1 MTANDLLDVIG
12 HARGEYVLAA
22 DAPVEKKRL
31 PHRKLMLIAAIV
43 AVGLLLAGCAAVF
56 LWLNDRSIGQ
66 ETYTQRFDAEGHY
79 IEPTEKTADVVTLFG
94 SSGSNMQKALVEW
107 HQFLEGYPSSWEMD
121 LTEEEMN
128 AVPERYRYTY
138 NCHTME
144 MVEELER
151 IAGKYGLKLLDT
163 ELGFQRYQYETAL
176 EGLGLS
182 SILRPDA
189 KATMEN
195 GQGFIRLPQNL
206 SMEFFMDLTG
216 VEEKWAKDIY
226 VNYDYAQA
234 AYFPG
239 CGTATLDLTEYKQ
252 WKYTAADG
260 TPLLLAL
267 NQKGKGLILAERKD
281 AMIWIDVDSN
291 AIGPNFP
298 KPEDVISQEGFQQ
311 LADAFD
317 YSIQPK
323 VVDAA
328 AVQAKLDADY
338 EANWQEM
345 LDSVATYA
353 GFTDYVL
360 ENGHRYAKW
369 DYILRD
375 LDGDGTE
382 EMVIYYNGQTPSCL
396 ILHMHE
402 GQCREHIMFGSDFR
416 LLENGGALSYAAYS
430 DEETGSEIYYEF
442 HPPKAN
448 GYPWTFHYNEYTSGA
463 TTETPTLSVIYRE
476 GVWKKC
482 LTNRWDEGTVISE
495 DEAQKIIAQ
504 YPEEKLDWQPLWD
517 YPVDAEGTTLG
528 QVLSQRK
535 NPATWE
541 EGLEFYRAALQAGEA
556 YLGDSTHFALR
567 DIDGDG
573 AIDLLVSSDGE
584 QIREIYICRYG
595 KAVFFTMGKNYLCE
609 GGVLLGNFTSPARD
623 GADVESYTY
632 LKRSGTSWEEFAA
645 IERNKA
651 NGQWTD
657 VKTGK
662 AITAEEAQ
670 AVIDRYPRIELDFHP
685 VAELRG

>member
-12 HARGEYVLAA
+12 HARAEYILAA

-31 PHRKLMLIAAIV
+31 PNRKLMLIAAIIVV
-43 AVGLLLAGCAAVF
+43 ALVLAGCAAVF
-56 LWLNDRSIGQ
+56 LWLQDRSIGQ

-79 IEPTEKTADVVTLFG
+79 IEPTEKTADVVTIFG
-94 SSGSNMQKALVEW
+94 SGGSDMQKALVEW
-107 HQFLEGYPSSWEMD
+107 SQFLVGYPSSWEMD

-128 AVPERYRYTY
+128 LVPERYRYTY

-163 ELGFQRYQYETAL
+163 ELNFQRYQYETAL

-195 GQGFIRLPQNL
+195 GQGCIRLPQNL

-216 VEEKWAKDIY
+216 VGEKWAKDIY
-226 VNYDYAQA
+226 VNYAYAQA
-234 AYFPG
+234 DYFPG
-239 CGTATLDLTEYKQ
+239 FGTATMDLAEYKQ

-267 NQKGKGLILAERKD
+267 NQKGKGLILAERED

-291 AIGPNFP
+291 FTGSNFP
-298 KPEDVISQEGFQQ
+298 KPEEVISQEGFQK

-317 YSIQPK
+317 YSIKPQA
-323 VVDAA
+323 VDAA

-338 EANWQEM
+338 EAYEQKMRDE
-345 LDSVATYA
+345 VKTYA
-353 GFTDYVL
+353 GFTDYIL

-375 LDGDGTE
+375 LDGDGTK
-382 EMVIYYNGQTPSCL
+382 EMVIYYNGKTPSYV

-402 GQCREHIMFGSDFR
+402 GKCREHIAPGSDFR
-416 LLENGGALSYAAYS
+416 LLENGGALTYYDESDNENGRRISYR
-430 DEETGSEIYYEF
+430 F

-448 GYPWTFHYNEYTSGA
+448 GYPWTFQYNEYASGC

-495 DEAQKIIAQ
+495 DEAQAVIAQ

-517 YPVDAEGTTLG
+517 YPVDAEGTPLG

-535 NPATWE
+535 NPTTWE
-541 EGLEFYRAALQAGEA
+541 EGVEFYRAALQAGEA
-556 YLGDSTHFALR
+556 YLGDSTHFTLR
-567 DIDGDG
+567 DVDGDG
-573 AIDLLVSSDGE
+573 AVDLLISADGKT
-584 QIREIYICRYG
+584 IDRIFICRYG
-595 KAVFFTMGKNYLCE
+595 KAVFFTVDKNYLCE
-609 GGVLLGNFTSPARD
+609 GNVLLSNYISPARD

-632 LKRSGTSWEEFAA
+632 LKRSGTSWEEVAA
-645 IERNKA
+645 IELNKA
-651 NGQWTD
+651 SGQWTD
-657 VKTGK
+657 AMTGK
-662 AITAEEAQ
+662 AITADEAQ
-670 AVIDRYPRIELDFHP
+670 AVIDGYPKIELDFHP
-685 VAELRG
+685 VEELRG